1 MNRSNYQSNYGA
13 NDWTGHRLYKIWRI
27 LAVLT
32 LALSIVPYIS
42 MASQAVM
49 EEIQIEENPLIIK
62 FSMIHNIPVKVIK
75 VEKNELLIAFK
86 NIKLSKKFKI
96 KGREKSGIKHIGIE
110 TLQGNVLA
118 VILTIDQ
125 PFEYIQS
132 GFDESGSAFSINLEK
147 KEIPKEST
155 IEPQKK
161 SVPKSV
167 PKSVEQPGKQL
178 PEKKKKVGILKKSA
192 NILAPSVYIPPKRER
207 SKYRGGI
214 SDIVSEIDDLE
225 CDSKQI
231 HSAIVFL
238 KKGMFAKAFDLL
250 DQYIVPEKLT
260 CLEEAYFLKAYAFY
274 ENVKKDDSAQLLK
287 AEQFFQEALV
297 SYPKSAYVPYGHGSI
312 GMIQKQLN
320 NISAALG
327 YFNIVKQGY
336 PEYSGLPEI
345 MYHLADIYDRQ
356 GYFDK
361 ALIYYKQVFEESI
374 DNDYIPDAGIG
385 YGKSLFKKRR
395 YLDSLMILNYV
406 MKLNSKKVYDSPEL
420 LLYIGNAHFEIGNN
434 KLARINLT
442 RLLNIF
448 PEIKNPDVILS
459 KIGDTYGMEN
469 NRAKA
474 IKLYELVREKF
485 ADSKGYISS
494 SIGIARY
501 LETDEEKIEI
511 YEMIK
516 KTFPEDK
523 YARIAMMRLAE
534 IYQTSGEHNKCIN
547 EIEDLLS
554 TNPRG
559 LQYEAVKLMQSA
571 YEALFIKELKS
582 DEYTKVLNRYELEY
596 TRIDSMDSRSIPLS
610 VGLAYLQAKL
620 YEESFNHLTNAYK
633 LYKKPSRPSQ
643 LLFGFGV
650 AMDESGRDD
659 EALKLF
665 DAFSKQFPKSKQRA
679 EVLSRAGNIYLE
691 KKRYELSSSKF
702 KLAYEIAKTH
712 LEKGRVLLL
721 HSNVYEKKSDMR
733 TAAGFRENA
742 IKELALAS
750 GENYE
755 ILSKAYKQLGQTY
768 MYLKQYIKSAD
779 SYLKAFSFSQDNKEK
794 AILDSWLEMHTK
806 KGIFFQKPKKPL
818 NRWLKLMI
826 PYGQEWLSRDLVHLN
841 WYRWLKILKRVL
853 QQAIVKF

>member
-1 MNRSNYQSNYGA
+1 MNRSNYQSNHGA
-13 NDWTGHRLYKIWRI
+13 NDWTGHRLYKICRI

-32 LALSIVPYIS
+32 LALSIVPHIS

-49 EEIQIEENPLIIK
+49 EEIQIEENPLVIK

-86 NIKLSKKFKI
+86 NIKLSKEFKI

-110 TLQGNVLA
+110 TLHGNVLA
-118 VILTIDQ
+118 VNLTIDQ

-147 KEIPKEST
+147 KEIPREST

-161 SVPKSV
+161 TV
-167 PKSVEQPGKQL
+167 PKSVEQPRKQL

-192 NILAPSVYIPPKRER
+192 KILAPSVYIPPKREK

-231 HSAIVFL
+231 HSSIVFL

-250 DQYIVPEKLT
+250 DQYIVQEKFT

-274 ENVKKDDSAQLLK
+274 ENVKKDDSDQLLK

-297 SYPKSAYVPYGHGSI
+297 SYPKSAYVPYGYGSI

-374 DNDYIPDAGIG
+374 ENDYIADAGIG

-406 MKLNSKKVYDSPEL
+406 MKLNSKKVYDSHEL
-420 LLYIGNAHFEIGNN
+420 LLYIGNAHFEIGNY
-434 KLARINLT
+434 KPARTNLT
-442 RLLNIF
+442 RLLNVF

-469 NRAKA
+469 NRTKA

-485 ADSKGYISS
+485 PDSKGYISS

-511 YEMIK
+511 YKMIK
-516 KTFPEDK
+516 KAFPEDK

-534 IYQTSGEHNKCIN
+534 IYQTNGEHNKCIK
-547 EIEDLLS
+547 EIEGLLS
-554 TNPRG
+554 THPRG
-559 LQYEAVKLMQSA
+559 LQYEAVELMQSA
-571 YEALFIKELKS
+571 YEALFIKELKL

-596 TRIDSMDSRSIPLS
+596 TRIDNMDSRSIPLS
-610 VGLAYLQAKL
+610 VGFAYLQAKL
-620 YEESFNHLTNAYK
+620 YEESFNHLINAYK
-633 LYKKPSRPSQ
+633 QYKRSSRPPQ
-643 LLFGFGV
+643 LLFGLGI
-650 AMDESGRDD
+650 AMDESGRNDD
-659 EALKLF
+659 ALKLF
-665 DAFSKQFPKSKQRA
+665 DAFSKQFPKSKQRT

-691 KKRYELSSSKF
+691 KKRYKLSSSKF

-721 HSNVYEKKSDMR
+721 HSNVYEKKSDMK
-733 TAAGFRENA
+733 TAAEFRENA

-755 ILSKAYKQLGQTY
+755 ILTKAYKQLGQTY

-779 SYLKAFSFSQDNKEK
+779 SYLKALSFSQDNKEK
-794 AILDSWLEMHTK
+794 ANLGFLVGDAYQKGNILPKAKKAFKQVVEAYDSIWARMA
-806 KGIFFQKPKKPL
+806 QQ
-818 NRWLKLMI
+818 R
-826 PYGQEWLSRDLVHLN
+826 LSTFELTQMAQN
-841 WYRWLKILKRVL
+841 S
-853 QQAIVKF
+853 